1 VVENKFKYF
10 SVTTTLIVKAANIKQ
25 AEKVASSN
33 GNYAPGV
40 SGEILFKDVEVERIT
55 AVEAR
60 QQTSNK
66 L

>member
-1 VVENKFKYF
+1 MVENKFKYF
-10 SVTTTLIVKAANIKQ
+10 SVTTTSIVKAANIKQ

-33 GNYAPGV
+33 GNYVSGV

-66 L
+66 